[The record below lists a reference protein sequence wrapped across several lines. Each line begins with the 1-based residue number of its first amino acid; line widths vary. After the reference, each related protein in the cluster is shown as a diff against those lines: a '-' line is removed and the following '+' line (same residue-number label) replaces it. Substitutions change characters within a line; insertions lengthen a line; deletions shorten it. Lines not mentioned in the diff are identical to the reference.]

1 MQTSRAGLKKLSFGL
16 ALLLFAC
23 LPPAAGTNAQSGVT
37 RPLPPT
43 QTPSMRPAPPRRPT
57 TQSTS
62 GQSTVKGRVVYK
74 DNAQPLKG
82 IRVQIFTGN
91 DHSRDSADDG
101 PPQRDRGLV
110 AFTNNRGEFQVD
122 NLAAGKYYLAVEGSG
137 IALPSGFGMRIP
149 LPMSAIPRRED
160 FPEIIPRHDAEFTVD
175 GTNTVDVEVRIA
187 RGGSM
192 SGKVL
197 KANGAPVADVPV
209 SFIAR
214 DGSTAAGVG
223 PYMSRFA
230 AQTDKDGAYRIE
242 NLPAGDYM
250 VAVAIEDKRGSFDM
264 RARLLGE
271 SQIVTYHPAAIHVRD
286 ATSVR
291 VDPGRE
297 TSGVNITL
305 VARNAYAVSGTVMRQ
320 QDGASIAD
328 ATVLLVNKESELG
341 GPLVPGMSQRTTH
354 SDADG
359 RWSFTNV
366 MEGSYV
372 VTALT
377 PNSRTTRMLGPPRLS
392 RPDEEPQLR
401 PQDREQAYRESR
413 ERFLFAHQAVEVA
426 GANLSGLTLAI
437 IGPGSITG
445 TVEVENGAQLPP
457 DLVVFME
464 LRRADDRPGLPL
476 PVRVKPDGS
485 FSVGGIQGG
494 DVFLALA
501 LPQDSQYFIKS
512 VTANGGDPQRSPLQ
526 VIEGAEAG
534 RLRVV
539 ISSGVG
545 LLGGRVLSDQS
556 GQGLSDFILLLAPV
570 EPERQR
576 FRIAYL
582 TARTTPDGAYSVSGA
597 PGEYFIFARRRDD
610 LPAIVSDEFVRN
622 ESSKA
627 QRITLVS
634 GAQKRLDLRIP

>member
-1 MQTSRAGLKKLSFGL
+1 MQTSRGSLNNNSFSL
-16 ALLLFAC
+16 VLLFAC
-23 LPPAAGTNAQSGVT
+23 LFLAVATKAQSGVT

-43 QTPSMRPAPPRRPT
+43 QTPGMRPGPPRRST
-57 TQSTS
+57 TPATS
-62 GQSTVKGRVVYK
+62 GQSTVKGQVVYK

-91 DHSRDSADDG
+91 DHSRDSANDG
-101 PPQRDRGLV
+101 PPIRDMGLV
-110 AFTNNRGEFQVD
+110 AFTNNRGEFQVE
-122 NLAAGKYYLAVEGSG
+122 NLAAGKYYIAVEGPG
-137 IALPSGFGMRIP
+137 IGTPSGFGMRIP

-160 FPEIIPRHDAEFTVD
+160 FAEIVPRHDAEFTVD

-187 RGGSM
+187 RGGSI

-214 DGSTAAGVG
+214 DGSSAVGVG
-223 PYMSRFA
+223 PYMSRYS

-242 NLPAGDYM
+242 NLPAGDYV
-250 VAVAIEDKRGSFDM
+250 VAAAIEDKRGSFDM

-271 SQIVTYHPAAIHVRD
+271 SQIVTYHPAAIRVRE

-305 VARNAYAVSGTVMRQ
+305 VARNAYAVSGSVMRQ
-320 QDGASIAD
+320 QDGTAIAG

-341 GPLVPGMSQRTTH
+341 GPLVPGMGQRTTH

-366 MEGSYV
+366 TEGSYV

-377 PNSRTTRMLGPPRLS
+377 PNSRTTRMSGPPRLS
-392 RPDEEPQLR
+392 RPDEEPQLG
-401 PQDREQAYRESR
+401 PEDREQAYRESR
-413 ERFLFAHQAVEVA
+413 ERFLFAHQEVEVA
-426 GANLSGLTLAI
+426 GTDLSGLALAI
-437 IGPGSITG
+437 IGPGSIRG
-445 TVEVENGAQLPP
+445 TVEAENGARLPA
-457 DLVVFME
+457 DLVVFLE
-464 LRRADDRPGLPL
+464 LSRAGDRPGLPL

-485 FSVGGIQGG
+485 FSVSGIQGG
-494 DVFLALA
+494 DVFVALA

-512 VTANGGDPQRSPLQ
+512 VTANGDDPQRTPLKI
-526 VIEGAEAG
+526 IEGAEAG
-534 RLRVV
+534 PLHVV

-545 LLGGRVLSDQS
+545 SLGGRVLSDQS
-556 GQGLSDFILLLAPV
+556 GQGLSDFVLLLAPV
-570 EPERQR
+570 EPEKQR

-610 LPAIVSDEFVRN
+610 LPPIVTDEFVRT

-627 QRITLVS
+627 QRVVLVS
-634 GAQKRLDLRIP
+634 GEQKRLDLRIP